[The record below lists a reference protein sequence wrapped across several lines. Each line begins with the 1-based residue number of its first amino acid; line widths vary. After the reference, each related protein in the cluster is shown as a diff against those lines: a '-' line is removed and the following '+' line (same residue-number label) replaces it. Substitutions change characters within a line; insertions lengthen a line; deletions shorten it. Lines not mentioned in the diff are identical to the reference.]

1 MATKLEKKLL
11 EKKLK
16 NWGKTEGKTIVKFRI
31 SGTHI
36 LCSFTDGTWI
46 ELEASE
52 GYDNCI
58 EIGLTG
64 NDIYDIYDLKE
75 LGLVTDE
82 EIKINYEAKEKSWK
96 AMREREDRRLYN
108 ILREKF
114 EKK

>member
-16 NWGKTEGKTIVKFRI
+16 NWGETEGKTIVKFRI
-31 SGTHI
+31 SGNHI

-46 ELEASE
+46 ELEAAE
-52 GYDNCI
+52 AYDCV
-58 EIGLTG
+58 EICLTG
-64 NDIYDIYDLKE
+64 NDIYNIYDLKE

-82 EIKINYEAKEKSWK
+82 EIKINFEAKEKSRK
-96 AMREREDRRLYN
+96 DMREREDRRLYN